1 MAIEMT
7 TKAAVAPQVAV
18 ILQELLQQDDVGLA
32 AFLALAQQ
40 YMGRQAGSPRL
51 RHSLVFVLNQDVP
64 LGID

>member
-18 ILQELLQQDDVGLA
+18 ILQELLQLDDVGLA

-40 YMGRQAGSPRL
+40 YMGRQVG
-51 RHSLVFVLNQDVP
+51 
-64 LGID
+64 